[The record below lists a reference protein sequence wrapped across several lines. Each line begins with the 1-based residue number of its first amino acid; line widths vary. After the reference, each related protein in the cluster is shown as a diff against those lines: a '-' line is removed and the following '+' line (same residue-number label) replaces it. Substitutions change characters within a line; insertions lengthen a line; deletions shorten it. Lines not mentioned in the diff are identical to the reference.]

1 MTLVILSLALV
12 GAVVSLAAS
21 ALAVALYPRD

>member
-1 MTLVILSLALV
+1 MNLVILGLAMV
-12 GAVVSLAAS
+12 GAAVSLAAS